1 MMCKLCVDDG
11 KLFEI
16 GNMHVGILRL
26 ENWLVSLL
34 VSTCFTSLHDQII
47 CSANHFYMRALGHK
61 IDIYGPGYNNNKN
74 TLTELVI
81 FNFYD

>member
-1 MMCKLCVDDG
+1 
-11 KLFEI
+11 
-16 GNMHVGILRL
+16 MHVGILRL

-61 IDIYGPGYNNNKN
+61 IDIYGPGYNNNKKKH
-74 TLTELVI
+74 
-81 FNFYD
+81 